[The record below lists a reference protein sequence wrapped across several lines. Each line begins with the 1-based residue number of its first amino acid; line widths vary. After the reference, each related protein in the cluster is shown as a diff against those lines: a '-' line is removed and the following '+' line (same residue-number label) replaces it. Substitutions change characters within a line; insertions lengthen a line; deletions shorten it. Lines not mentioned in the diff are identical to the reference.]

1 MNITRR
7 AIVVL
12 GLWAAAFPA
21 MGASAREG
29 FCARAAALSPDAPM
43 AYFELAEEVAY
54 ELQTAQGRRLAMELL
69 VIADALDR
77 ASDAPVPLGRSVCLA
92 LADLSTD
99 SAERTWLIAMARAQ
113 MPAGEDRGGVAVVMG
128 ASTDADRA
136 TRARAVRVELAM
148 ALARF
153 RATDTRPLRQMLDS
167 GDAARA
173 LTEAGIPQADAAEL
187 IRLVNGRIAEL
198 RRIRSTD
205 SDGRVVRSLVDGVT
219 TYALD
224 ERTGGHP
231 GPMLAEHELLLVVG
245 AEARLLDAE
254 PDAWAADLEVTR
266 GQPVRDINP
275 ASLAAY
281 FGVETDRVWFV
292 PSPQAPDDPAAGTW
306 SASPPPGRGSNQKM
320 PDERIGDQPDQHDG
334 QVDDGRDEEMHR

>member
-1 MNITRR
+1 MSIARW
-7 AIVVL
+7 AIVGV
-12 GLWAAAFPA
+12 GTCATAMPA
-21 MGASAREG
+21 LGASARED
-29 FCARAAALSPDAPM
+29 FAARAAALSPDAPM

-54 ELQTAQGRRLAMELL
+54 ELPTAQGRRLARELL
-69 VIADALDR
+69 VLADALDR
-77 ASDAPVPLGRSVCLA
+77 RSDAPIPLGRSVCLA

-99 SAERTWLIAMARAQ
+99 SAERTWLAAMARSQ
-113 MPAGEDRGGVAVVMG
+113 MPAGEEGDGVSLVV
-128 ASTDADRA
+128 ASSTDADRA
-136 TRARAVRVELAM
+136 TRARAVRVELAL

-153 RATDTRPLRQMLDS
+153 RAADTRALRQMLDA

-173 LTEAGIPQADAAEL
+173 LTEAGLPQADAAEL
-187 IRLVNGRIAEL
+187 LRLVNGRIAEL
-198 RRIRSTD
+198 RRGRSSD

-231 GPMLAEHELLLVVG
+231 GPVLSEHELLLVLG
-245 AEARLLDAE
+245 AEARLLGAE

-281 FGVETDRVWFV
+281 FGVEPDRVWFV
-292 PSPQAPDDPAAGTW
+292 PSPTSPDDPSAGSW
-306 SASPPPGRGSNQKM
+306 SASPPPGRESPKEV
-320 PDERIGDQPDQHDG
+320 PDEPIGDQPDQDDG